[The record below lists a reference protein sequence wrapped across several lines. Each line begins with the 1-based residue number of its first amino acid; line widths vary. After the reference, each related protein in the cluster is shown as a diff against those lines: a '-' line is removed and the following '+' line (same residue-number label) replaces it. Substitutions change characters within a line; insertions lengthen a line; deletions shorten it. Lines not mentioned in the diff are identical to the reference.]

1 MLQSLFNKVAGL
13 QACSFIKK
21 RLQDWCF
28 PCKYC
33 EIFKNSFFEEYL
45 RMAAF
50 GYSSLNG
57 HKSYMF
63 VMVSFTKRKTFLMTE
78 ETDTFQ
84 LSDLSLVY

>member
-1 MLQSLFNKVAGL
+1 
-13 QACSFIKK
+13 
-21 RLQDWCF
+21 
-28 PCKYC
+28 
-33 EIFKNSFFEEYL
+33 
-45 RMAAF
+45 MAAF